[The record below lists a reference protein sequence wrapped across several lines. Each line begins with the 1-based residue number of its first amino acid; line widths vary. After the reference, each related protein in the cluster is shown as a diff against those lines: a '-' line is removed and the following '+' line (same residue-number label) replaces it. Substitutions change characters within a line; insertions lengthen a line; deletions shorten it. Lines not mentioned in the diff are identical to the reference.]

1 MTFIGVHCNHPWI
14 TFFWESNWAKNTHTQ
29 KWRFLI
35 YMFSV
40 RILAIIK
47 RLKYG
52 WNITI
57 NEYRRKKGE
66 RTWLFLTFQI
76 DSSPQ
81 AKSTYGNHLALTNVE
96 GVFEPVLHQMQDITR
111 KKGPIIVNTI
121 LNLSKCLSQIFF
133 LQFSLDILKHAK
145 FGLVFCFLVR

>member
-1 MTFIGVHCNHPWI
+1 MFIAIIRGQPSFEKVI
-14 TFFWESNWAKNTHTQ
+14 EQKTHTQ
-29 KWRFLI
+29 KWRFHI

-40 RILAIIK
+40 RILAIIE

-52 WNITI
+52 LNITI
-57 NEYRRKKGE
+57 HEYGRKKGE
-66 RTWLFLTFQI
+66 CTWLFLTFQI

-96 GVFEPVLHQMQDITR
+96 GVFEPVLHQLQDITR

-121 LNLSKCLSQIFF
+121 LNLSECLSQIFF

>member
-81 AKSTYGNHLALTNVE
+81 AKSTYDNYLALTNVE
-96 GVFEPVLHQMQDITR
+96 GVFEPVFFSNARYHP
-111 KKGPIIVNTI
+111 KKGANNCKHSPRLSAL
-121 LNLSKCLSQIFF
+121 LNFFF
-133 LQFSLDILKHAK
+133 LQFSLDILKHVK
-145 FGLVFCFLVR
+145 FGLVFFFLVR

>member
-1 MTFIGVHCNHPWI
+1 
-14 TFFWESNWAKNTHTQ
+14 
-29 KWRFLI
+29 
-35 YMFSV
+35 MFSV

-57 NEYRRKKGE
+57 QEYRRKKGE

-81 AKSTYGNHLALTNVE
+81 AKSTYDNYLALTNVE
-96 GVFEPVLHQMQDITR
+96 GVFEPVFHQMQDITR
-111 KKGPIIVNTI
+111 KKGPTIVNT
-121 LNLSKCLSQIFF
+121 L
-133 LQFSLDILKHAK
+133 
-145 FGLVFCFLVR
+145 LV